1 MNFFDNVKS
10 LIPRYHCKRDE
21 EGFINLGLTWVDD
34 SGLHDSHWA
43 TIKFHRNSENLALKL
58 GEEQPDGSF
67 VYVSKY
73 NTVHRISAAKVAG
86 IVKHK
91 QETLTELQDILS
103 KVGKSGP
110 TLDAAGASA

>member
-1 MNFFDNVKS
+1 MTFNQAHVA
-10 LIPRYHCKRDE
+10 E

-73 NTVHRISAAKVAG
+73 NTVHRISAAKVRPRWG
-86 IVKHK
+86 QVIN
-91 QETLTELQDILS
+91 
-103 KVGKSGP
+103 SGHSVP
-110 TLDAAGASA
+110 CLRTIENRPKGSSRGL